1 MAAVANVGV
10 LANGYTVNR
19 VLSAIA
25 APEFAKS
32 PVLPGLIYAEDLPS
46 GAGTKVKSFKRQGGT
61 TIISA
66 SASVSLAEATALAI
80 QAPREDT
87 SVDATAA
94 KCVRVDGLS
103 IEAQR
108 FGTTSKESIVGS
120 QARAIARA
128 VDNQGLALFST
139 VTNIV
144 TSTGPLLLDDL
155 DEAQL
160 KIVQGECP
168 DINKTL
174 NFVGSAR
181 AMRHLKKDIRD
192 AGGAAMGNER
202 FLSIFDGAPQ
212 LNGFYGSLPG
222 ISLYHTSGLEETGSN
237 YVQCLF
243 HPDWAFAGMFDTS
256 ISVMTT
262 EIGSG
267 GLYTELVSYYFW
279 AMVLWCAAAAC
290 EVQSDV
296 A

>member
-1 MAAVANVGV
+1 MAAVANVGTV
-10 LANGYTVNR
+10 ANGYTVNR
-19 VLSAIA
+19 VLSALA

-32 PVLPGLIYAEDLPS
+32 AVFTPLIYSEDLPS

-61 TIISA
+61 TLIEA
-66 SASVSLAEATALAI
+66 TATLAEATAQAI
-80 QAPREDT
+80 GAPREDT

-94 KCVRVDGLS
+94 KCVRVDALS
-103 IEAQR
+103 IEQQR

-128 VDNQGLALFST
+128 VDNQGLALFSSI
-139 VTNIV
+139 TNIV
-144 TSTGPLLLDDL
+144 TATAGLTLDDL

-168 DINKTL
+168 DINKPL

-181 AMRHLKKDIRD
+181 AMRNLKKDVRD

-202 FLSIFDGAPQ
+202 FLSIFDGPPQ
-212 LNGFYGSLPG
+212 ANGFYGTVPG
-222 ISLYHTSGLEETGSN
+222 INLYHTSGLAESSSN
-237 YVQCLF
+237 YVQALF

-256 ISVMTT
+256 INVLTT
-262 EIGSG
+262 EVGSG

-279 AMVLWCAAAAC
+279 AQVLWCAAAAC
-290 EVQSDV
+290 EVQSDI